1 MEPHYSLTT
10 WTVQPGNEDE
20 FARRWAAFA
29 EWSSA
34 EGLAAS
40 AKLLRDVDD
49 PKRFVSFGPW
59 ETLEAIR
66 RWRALEG
73 FQQHVQALSEV
84 VEDFEP
90 RTFAQAAE
98 HG

>member
-1 MEPHYSLTT
+1 VEPHYSLTT
-10 WTVQPGNEDE
+10 WIVRPGNEDE
-20 FARRWAAFA
+20 FVRRWTEFA
-29 EWSSA
+29 EWSAA

-49 PKRFVSFGPW
+49 PSRFISFGPW

-66 RWRALEG
+66 RWRTLEG
-73 FQQHVQALSEV
+73 FQSHVAALSEV

-90 RTFAQAAE
+90 RTLELVTE
-98 HG
+98 H

>member
-1 MEPHYSLTT
+1 LSKPNYSLTT
-10 WTVQPGNEDE
+10 WIVRPENEDE
-20 FARRWAAFA
+20 FVRRWTDFA

-49 PKRFVSFGPW
+49 PKRFISFGPW

-66 RWRALEG
+66 RWRTLEG
-73 FQQHVQALSEV
+73 FQVHVAALSEV
-84 VEDFEP
+84 VEDFDP
-90 RTFAQAAE
+90 RTYRLVTE
-98 HG
+98 H